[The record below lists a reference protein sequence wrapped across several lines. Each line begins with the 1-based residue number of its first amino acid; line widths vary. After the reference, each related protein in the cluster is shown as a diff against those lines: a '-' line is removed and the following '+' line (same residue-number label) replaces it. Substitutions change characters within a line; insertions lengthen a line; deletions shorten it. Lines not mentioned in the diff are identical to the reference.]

1 MDKLKEKIFGL
12 IVVIA
17 LGVIFIPMLFNSSH
31 KQHARLAKD
40 LPRAPESKV
49 DAKTLQEPQ
58 AISSLKGDKEQAQPK
73 NEAITGQA
81 TEKEVE
87 VAVNAAE
94 LSPSVEAKQKEETE
108 REKLAQ
114 ENAEKERLK
123 QEKAEKEKL
132 AQEKAEKEKL
142 AQEKLAQEKAEKERL
157 AQEKAAEKEKLA
169 QEKAEKEKLAQEKLA
184 QEKADKDR
192 LAQEKLVQE
201 KAEQE
206 KLAQEKATEKE
217 RLSQEK
223 AEEKERV
230 ATEKARRT
238 QEKLA
243 QPESEQGIKEQERTS
258 PEKSA
263 SKTTKAAKE
272 RKKAKAS
279 RSVPGKV
286 FSAQGAWLVQLGTF
300 AYPEHATTLVRK
312 LKTAGYPAFTRQL
325 YQEDRV
331 LTVVYVGPVVRKDD
345 ASKLI
350 AAFQGKYNVKGI
362 VIRYEPE

>member
-1 MDKLKEKIFGL
+1 M
-12 IVVIA
+12 
-17 LGVIFIPMLFNSSH
+17 
-31 KQHARLAKD
+31 
-40 LPRAPESKV
+40 
-49 DAKTLQEPQ
+49 
-58 AISSLKGDKEQAQPK
+58 
-73 NEAITGQA
+73 
-81 TEKEVE
+81 
-87 VAVNAAE
+87 
-94 LSPSVEAKQKEETE
+94 
-108 REKLAQ
+108 
-114 ENAEKERLK
+114 
-123 QEKAEKEKL
+123 
-132 AQEKAEKEKL
+132 
-142 AQEKLAQEKAEKERL
+142 
-157 AQEKAAEKEKLA
+157 
-169 QEKAEKEKLAQEKLA
+169 
-184 QEKADKDR
+184 
-192 LAQEKLVQE
+192 
-201 KAEQE
+201 
-206 KLAQEKATEKE
+206 
-217 RLSQEK
+217 SQEK